1 MTVAGISLCV
11 LIVIVSIGFVCHH
24 HLAQRRLRAKL
35 LHTPAHQALLGRK
48 GDSAAP
54 GTCQPPGSVDG
65 GSSFAEPSSSR
76 RRKSSSA
83 TPTGGGSRRPS
94 LVEPTPWTPGSVRA
108 SAPPMEP
115 GSTPDLLRKQRQVPG
130 ASPAVSRHSR
140 ASHQHQQQQQ
150 PSKMMALQQQMRQQR
165 RNPDVDDDVLSST
178 EARKHLA
185 TRGHANSKFEEI
197 PLDSYRRRNR
207 KPAQT
212 AEDDEDEDSRAFIYE
227 KRPPVEGRDS
237 LTRDKSIDDEL
248 ADQGAKDPALQKA
261 RFIPPKR
268 SQLAEI
274 RDLRPGRESS
284 INPHQL
290 RSLDLKPHEGQSS
303 YPTTPMSVTSAGELS
318 LTLEKTD
325 LFPDQVRCESP
336 CDFITTDEFEYDDYV
351 SQLPGSYFTM
361 DPHAY
366 TLTWSQHPPWASA
379 GAQASGPKTIASRT
393 NSQASI
399 DPDRLYY

>member
-1 MTVAGISLCV
+1 M
-11 LIVIVSIGFVCHH
+11 
-24 HLAQRRLRAKL
+24 
-35 LHTPAHQALLGRK
+35 
-48 GDSAAP
+48 GD
-54 GTCQPPGSVDG
+54 
-65 GSSFAEPSSSR
+65 
-76 RRKSSSA
+76 
-83 TPTGGGSRRPS
+83 
-94 LVEPTPWTPGSVRA
+94 PTPWTPGSVRA
-108 SAPPMEP
+108 GVPSLQHA
-115 GSTPDLLRKQRQVPG
+115 STPDLPRKPASG
-130 ASPAVSRHSR
+130 ASPAMSRHSR
-140 ASHQHQQQQQ
+140 ASHHHQQQQQQ

-165 RNPDVDDDVLSST
+165 RNPDADDEVLSST
-178 EARKHLA
+178 EARKNLS
-185 TRGHANSKFEEI
+185 TRGQASSRCEEI
-197 PLDSYRRRNR
+197 PLESYRRRNR

-212 AEDDEDEDSRAFIYE
+212 AEDDDDDSRAFIYE

-237 LTRDKSIDDEL
+237 LTRDKSIEDEL

-274 RDLRPGRESS
+274 RDLRPGREAS

-303 YPTTPMSVTSAGELS
+303 YPATPMSVTSAGELS
-318 LTLEKTD
+318 LTLETD
-325 LFPDQVRCESP
+325 LFPDPVTCESP

-361 DPHAY
+361 DPTAY
-366 TLTWSQHPPWASA
+366 TLTWSQHPPWASTA
-379 GAQASGPKTIASRT
+379 AQASAPKTIASRT